1 MLVCVLACVHMVLIC
16 VCVCCVCM
24 CVCVL
29 ACVHLVCM
37 HATKRNVT
45 TNSQAV
51 PLSLTLVAKAGI
63 HSDVAYILRAHSNSY
78 LVLHAHRNTY
88 CMHTETH
95 IACTQKHILH
105 AHRKCTQKVR
115 IHTYC
120 MHTET
125 LSVWSHTD
133 KRLLPTTKHTQMQL
147 TQRAG
152 PIHTRKSL
160 SPPSPLPLH

>member
-1 MLVCVLACVHMVLIC
+1 VLVCVLACVHMVLIC

-95 IACTQKHILH
+95 IACTQKHILR
-105 AHRKCTQKVR
+105 AHRN
-115 IHTYC
+115 TYC
-120 MHTET
+120 MHTESAHRRCAYT
-125 LSVWSHTD
+125 HIACTQKHCLCGATQTNAYYLLLSTPKCNSH
-133 KRLLPTTKHTQMQL
+133 REQ
-147 TQRAG
+147 A
-152 PIHTRKSL
+152 
-160 SPPSPLPLH
+160 PSTHVNR

>member
-1 MLVCVLACVHMVLIC
+1 MCVLACVHMVLIC

-88 CMHTETH
+88 CMHTESAHRRCAYTH
-95 IACTQKHILH
+95 IACTQKHCLCG
-105 AHRKCTQKVR
+105 ATQTNAYYLLLSTPKCNSHREQ
-115 IHTYC
+115 
-120 MHTET
+120 
-125 LSVWSHTD
+125 
-133 KRLLPTTKHTQMQL
+133 
-147 TQRAG
+147 A
-152 PIHTRKSL
+152 
-160 SPPSPLPLH
+160 PSTHVNR